1 MTTAIIDNS
10 IVELTADVVS
20 AYVSNNPVPATELAA
35 LIGQIHAS
43 LRALGSGAS
52 VEVEEPQKPA
62 VPIKKSVAADYI
74 VCLEDGKQFKSLKRH
89 LMSQYGLTPDEYR
102 AKWNLPADYPM
113 VAPNYAATRSALA
126 KQMGLGRK
134 SKEPVLQPARG
145 RRKAAA

>member
-1 MTTAIIDNS
+1 MDDP

-20 AYVSNNPVPATELAA
+20 AYVSNNPVPAAELAA

-43 LRALGSGAS
+43 LRALTSGAP
-52 VEVEEPQKPA
+52 VEAPEPQKPA
-62 VPIKKSVAADYI
+62 VPVKKSVAPDYI

-113 VAPNYAATRSALA
+113 VAPAYAATRSALA
-126 KQMGLGRK
+126 KKMGLGRK
-134 SKEPVLQPARG
+134 SQQSGAQPARG
-145 RRKAAA
+145 RRKVAA